1 MKQIIVAMTGATGAL
16 YTLRLLDRLLAQE
29 QVCVHFIASP
39 WAQRV
44 VQEETGTELDCH
56 LSRYDRARFIRYD
69 HSDLASSL
77 SSGSFCID
85 AMVIIPCTMGTLGAI
100 ASGLSS
106 NLIERASAVTMKERR
121 PLILVAR
128 ETPLNT
134 IALQQ
139 MLNLS
144 QAGAMILPPM
154 PAFYGHPTSV
164 EDLVDT
170 TVDRVLDEL
179 HLGDENTKRWGSV

>member
-1 MKQIIVAMTGATGAL
+1 MKQIIIAMTGATGAL
-16 YTLRLLDRLLAQE
+16 YALRLLDRLLVQD
-29 QVCVHFIASP
+29 QVCVHFVASP
-39 WAQRV
+39 WAERV
-44 VQEETGTELDCH
+44 VQEETGTTLDVH
-56 LSRYDRARFIRYD
+56 VSQYDSAGFVRYD

-106 NLIERASAVTMKERR
+106 NLIERAASVTLKERR

-128 ETPLNT
+128 ESPLST

-139 MLNLS
+139 MLTLS

-154 PAFYGHPTSV
+154 PTFYRHPISV

-179 HLGDENTKRWGSV
+179 HLADGKMKRWSSV